1 MKARLIGVLFLLA
14 FALYG
19 SGVDVLM
26 LLNSVD
32 VIAIGVLAFPVLR
45 RTHKL
50 GAYAYLASRILEG
63 VLLAVGVLAANDS
76 EVVYWVA
83 MIGLALG
90 SLFFCR
96 VLLTARLIP
105 RPLAVLGLIGYTA
118 LAGGGIL
125 ELLGYGVG
133 LVFSIPGGLFE
144 LILGVLLIVR
154 GFASGEGGRAVAGAG
169 EVDGRAAV
177 R

>member
-63 VLLAVGVLAANDS
+63 VLLAVGVLTNS

-96 VLLTARLIP
+96 VLLQARLVP
-105 RPLAVLGLIGYTA
+105 RPLAVLGLIGYAA
-118 LAGGGIL
+118 LAAGGIL
-125 ELLGYGVG
+125 ELLGYSAG
-133 LVFSIPGGLFE
+133 LVLSIPGGLFE
-144 LILGVLLIVR
+144 VVLGILLVVK
-154 GFASGEGGRAVAGAG
+154 GFSSGEGARAVAGAG
-169 EVDGRAAV
+169 EVDGRTAV
-177 R
+177 G